1 MNETTRPSLPA
12 RSADQRPARISGRDR
27 EFLPAA
33 LEILETPAA
42 PGKVALMLALCALF
56 AAALCWSVLGH
67 LDVHAV
73 ASGKIV
79 TAGYSKTI
87 QAFDHAKVTALNVK
101 NGTRVQAGDVLVEF
115 DRADATTDVKTYTEA
130 MNAAAAEIDRRAAAI
145 AAAKAFPAQPLLP
158 AKKLT
163 VSNKVD
169 ASITA
174 REQAILS
181 ADLQQLADQLSNLDL
196 QIGQKVAT
204 RQRLNMSIA
213 FQTELIETL
222 QNRVNMRNESLR
234 LSVGTKV
241 NLFDALESLDKSRS
255 ALASD
260 KGQLIE
266 TDAAVNELASRKTR
280 ALSDFIAENTSK
292 LADAERRRLE
302 SSQQLSKAQIKLE
315 RTSLVAPIDG
325 TVQQLSITTLGQVV
339 SPAQQLM
346 VVVPTSGVLHVEAFV
361 SNMDIGF
368 VKVGQ
373 EATIKVDAFPFT
385 RYGTIKATVTEIAR
399 EAIDEQEA
407 KRREANVASASSSV
421 SSPSPNQQQSFVFPI
436 TLTLAAQSLSIEG
449 NAFPLAPGM
458 TVTAEIRTE
467 SRRAIDYFL
476 SPLRR
481 TVSQSLHER

>member
-1 MNETTRPSLPA
+1 
-12 RSADQRPARISGRDR
+12 
-27 EFLPAA
+27 
-33 LEILETPAA
+33 
-42 PGKVALMLALCALF
+42 
-56 AAALCWSVLGH
+56 
-67 LDVHAV
+67 
-73 ASGKIV
+73 
-79 TAGYSKTI
+79 
-87 QAFDHAKVTALNVK
+87 
-101 NGTRVQAGDVLVEF
+101 VLVEF
-115 DRADATTDVKTYTEA
+115 DPSDAITDVKTYTEA
-130 MNAAAAEIDRRAAAI
+130 MNAAAVEIDRRAAAV

-158 AKKLT
+158 VKELKF
-163 VSNKVD
+163 SD
-169 ASITA
+169 AIDPRITA

-196 QIGQKVAT
+196 QIDQKVAT
-204 RQRLNMSIA
+204 RERLNMSIA

-222 QNRVNMRNESLR
+222 QNRVNMRTESLR
-234 LSVGTKV
+234 LAVGTKV
-241 NLFDALESLDKSRS
+241 NLYDALESLDKSRS

-266 TDAAVNELASRKTR
+266 TKAAVNELASRKTR
-280 ALSDFIAENTSK
+280 AISDFIAENTSK
-292 LADAERRRLE
+292 LADAERRRLQ
-302 SSQQLSKAQIKLE
+302 SSQQLAKSQIKLD
-315 RTSLVAPIDG
+315 RTKLVAPIDG

-346 VVVPTSGVLHVEAFV
+346 VVVPSSGLLHVEAFV
-361 SNMDIGF
+361 SNIDIGF

-407 KRREANVASASSSV
+407 KRREANVASSSAASPA
-421 SSPSPNQQQSFVFPI
+421 PSQQQSFVFPI
-436 TLTLAAQSLSIEG
+436 TLTLDAQSLSIDG
-449 NAFPLAPGM
+449 HAFPLAPGM

>member
-1 MNETTRPSLPA
+1 MNETTRPSLPV
-12 RSADQRPARISGRDR
+12 RSGDQRPARISGRDR

-73 ASGKIV
+73 ASGKVV

-87 QAFDHAKVTALNVK
+87 QAFDQAKVAVLNVK
-101 NGTRVQAGDVLVEF
+101 NGTRVKAGDVLVEF
-115 DRADATTDVKTYTEA
+115 DPSDAITDVKTYTEA
-130 MNAAAAEIDRRAAAI
+130 MNAAAVEIDRRAAAV

-158 AKKLT
+158 VKELKF
-163 VSNKVD
+163 SD
-169 ASITA
+169 AIDPRITA

-196 QIGQKVAT
+196 QIDQKVAT
-204 RQRLNMSIA
+204 RERLNMSIA

-222 QNRVNMRNESLR
+222 QNRVNMRTESLR
-234 LSVGTKV
+234 LAVGTKV
-241 NLFDALESLDKSRS
+241 NLYDALESLDKSRS

-266 TDAAVNELASRKTR
+266 TKAAVNELASRKTR
-280 ALSDFIAENTSK
+280 AISDFIAENTSK
-292 LADAERRRLE
+292 LADAERRRLQ
-302 SSQQLSKAQIKLE
+302 SSQQLAKSQIKLD
-315 RTSLVAPIDG
+315 RTKLVAPIDG

-346 VVVPTSGVLHVEAFV
+346 VVVPSSGLLHVEAFV
-361 SNMDIGF
+361 SNIDIGF

-407 KRREANVASASSSV
+407 KRREANVASSSAASPA
-421 SSPSPNQQQSFVFPI
+421 PSQQQSFVFPI
-436 TLTLAAQSLSIEG
+436 TLTLEAQSLSIDG
-449 NAFPLAPGM
+449 HAFPLAPGM